1 MNIYRIKSDI
11 LYNSEEFVVADS
23 MRGAIEAYVEKYA
36 DQYVKES
43 SITSIERIAEDCL
56 FSQK

>member
-36 DQYVKES
+36 DQYLTYSHE
-43 SITSIERIAEDCL
+43 
-56 FSQK
+56 